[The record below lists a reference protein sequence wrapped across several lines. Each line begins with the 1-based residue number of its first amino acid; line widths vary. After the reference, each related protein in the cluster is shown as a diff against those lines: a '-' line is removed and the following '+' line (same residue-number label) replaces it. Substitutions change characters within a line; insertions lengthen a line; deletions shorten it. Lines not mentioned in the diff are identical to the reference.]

1 MSSNPFASLSEE
13 NHNQILKYLRFL
25 RSKKDSMLRSLQREV
40 DDIKADRLNEDVY
53 SREDMLEF
61 ADILTSAIRV
71 SC

>member
-1 MSSNPFASLSEE
+1 
-13 NHNQILKYLRFL
+13 
-25 RSKKDSMLRSLQREV
+25 MLRSLQREV